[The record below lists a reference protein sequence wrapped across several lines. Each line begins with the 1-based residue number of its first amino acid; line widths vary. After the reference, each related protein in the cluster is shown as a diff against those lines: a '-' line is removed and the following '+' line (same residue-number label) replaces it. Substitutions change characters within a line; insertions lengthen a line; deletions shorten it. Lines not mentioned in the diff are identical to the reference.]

1 MILLVHGLGLSHRY
15 FARLQPLLPGSR
27 AIDLEGTTLDAMTAS
42 VARAIEPGGALI
54 VANSLGTQIAVELAV
69 RSPASVR
76 GLVLTGPTW
85 DPAAPTLPAQFLR
98 LLADSYREQP
108 SLVPVALADYAR
120 RGPLHILQAA
130 RSMLRHPM
138 AERLA
143 QVSVPVVV
151 VRGSGDPLC
160 GRAWAELLAAG
171 PPAGRLVTVHGAAHA
186 VDWSHPGAVV
196 QVVEEVQQALGER

>member
-1 MILLVHGLGLSHRY
+1 MIALVHGLGLSHRY

-27 AIDLEGTTLDAMTAS
+27 AVDLRGASLDELTAS
-42 VARAIEPGGALI
+42 LARVVEPQTLI
-54 VANSLGTQIAVELAV
+54 VANSLGTQIATELAV

-76 GLVLTGPTW
+76 ALVLTGPTW
-85 DPAAPTLPAQFLR
+85 DPAAPCLREQFLR

-120 RGPLHILQAA
+120 HGPRQILRAA
-130 RSMLRHPM
+130 RAMLRHPI

-143 QVSVPVVV
+143 AVSAPVVV
-151 VRGSGDPLC
+151 VRGSRDPIC
-160 GRAWAELLAAG
+160 GQAWAERLAAA
-171 PPAGRLVTVHGAAHA
+171 PPEGRLVVVQGAAHA

-196 QVVEEVQQALGER
+196 QVVEEVQQALGEC

>member
-1 MILLVHGLGLSHRY
+1 MILLLHGLGLSHRY
-15 FARLQPLLPGSR
+15 FARLQPLLPGPT
-27 AIDLEGTTLDAMTAS
+27 AVDLQGTTLDDMTAS
-42 VARAIEPGGALI
+42 VARAAERGTLV
-54 VANSLGTQIAVELAV
+54 VANSLGAQIATELAV
-69 RSPASVR
+69 RSPESVR
-76 GLVLTGPTW
+76 ALVLTGPTW
-85 DPAAPTLPAQFLR
+85 DPAAPSLPAQFLR

-143 QVSVPVVV
+143 QVAAPVLI
-151 VRGSGDPLC
+151 VRGSADPIC
-160 GRAWAELLAAG
+160 TQQWAERLAAA
-171 PPAGRLVTVHGAAHA
+171 PADGRLVTVQGAAHA

-196 QVVEEVQQALGER
+196 QAVEEVQQALGER

>member
-27 AIDLEGTTLDAMTAS
+27 AIDLQGTTLDEMTAS
-42 VARAIEPGGALI
+42 VARAAVPGTLI
-54 VANSLGTQIAVELAV
+54 VANSLGTQIATELAV
-69 RSPASVR
+69 RSPESVR
-76 GLVLTGPTW
+76 GLVLSGPTW
-85 DPAAPTLPAQFLR
+85 DPAAPSLPAQFLR

-120 RGPLHILQAA
+120 RGPLQIYQAA

-143 QVSVPVVV
+143 QVSAPVVI
-151 VRGSGDPLC
+151 VRGSGDPIC
-160 GRAWAELLAAG
+160 SEGWAEELAAA
-171 PPAGRLVTVHGAAHA
+171 PADGRLVVVHGAAHA
-186 VDWSHPGAVV
+186 VDWSHPGAIV
-196 QVVEEVQQALGER
+196 QAVEEMEQALGER

>member
-1 MILLVHGLGLSHRY
+1 MILLVHGLGLTHRY
-15 FARLQPLLPGSR
+15 FARLQPLLAGSR
-27 AIDLEGTTLDAMTAS
+27 AIDLEGTSLDQMTAS
-42 VARAIEPGGALI
+42 VARAAEPGTLL
-54 VANSLGTQIAVELAV
+54 VANSLGTQIATELAV
-69 RSPASVR
+69 RSPESVR
-76 GLVLTGPTW
+76 ALVLSGPTW
-85 DPAAPTLPAQFLR
+85 DPAAPSIPAQFLR

-120 RGPLHILQAA
+120 RGPWHILRAA

-151 VRGSGDPLC
+151 VRGSADPIC
-160 GRAWAELLAAG
+160 GQRWAEQLAAA
-171 PPAGRLVTVHGAAHA
+171 PVDGRLVTVHGAAHA

-196 QVVEEVQQALGER
+196 QAVEEVQQALGER

>member
-1 MILLVHGLGLSHRY
+1 VILLVHGLGLSHRY
-15 FARLQPLLPGSR
+15 FARLQPLLPGAR
-27 AIDLEGTTLDAMTAS
+27 AVDLEGTSLDEMTAS
-42 VARAIEPGGALI
+42 VARAAAPGALI
-54 VANSLGTQIAVELAV
+54 VANSLGAQIATELAV
-69 RSPASVR
+69 RSPESVR
-76 GLVLTGPTW
+76 GLVLSGPTW
-85 DPAAPTLPAQFLR
+85 DPAAPSLPLQFLR

-143 QVSVPVVV
+143 QVSVPVVI
-151 VRGSGDPLC
+151 VRGSGDPIS
-160 GRAWAELLAAG
+160 GQRWAEQLAAA
-171 PPAGRLVTVHGAAHA
+171 PADGRLVTVHGAAHA

-196 QVVEEVQQALGER
+196 QAVEEVQQALGER

>member
-27 AIDLEGTTLDAMTAS
+27 AIDLEGTSLDAMTAS
-42 VARAIEPGGALI
+42 VARAAAPGTLV
-54 VANSLGTQIAVELAV
+54 VANSLGTQIATELAV
-69 RSPASVR
+69 RSPESVR
-76 GLVLTGPTW
+76 ALVLSGPTW
-85 DPAAPTLPAQFLR
+85 DPAAPSLPAQFLR

-143 QVSVPVVV
+143 QVSVPVVI
-151 VRGSGDPLC
+151 VRGSGDPIC
-160 GRAWAELLAAG
+160 SQQWAEQLAAA
-171 PPAGRLVTVHGAAHA
+171 PADGRLVTVHGAAHA
-186 VDWSHPGAVV
+186 VDWSHPGAIV
-196 QVVEEVQQALGER
+196 QAVEEVQQALGER